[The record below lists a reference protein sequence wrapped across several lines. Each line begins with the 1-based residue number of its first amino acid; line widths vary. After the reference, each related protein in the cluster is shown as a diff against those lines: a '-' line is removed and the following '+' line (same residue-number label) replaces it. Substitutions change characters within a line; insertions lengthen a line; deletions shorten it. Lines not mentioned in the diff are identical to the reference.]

1 MKTLALGIGLFGI
14 VASLNMPAAAA
25 SPIKIVMAIHGSTA
39 NEFWQ
44 PVKKGFED
52 ACAKIQAD
60 CQMVFTNTNMSVQ
73 EELANVD
80 AALATNPDALIL
92 TLPDNNAF
100 TKPVADA
107 RAKGIIVIAMN
118 NDDLTPGHNARQS
131 YIGPAFLSSGIAL
144 TKYLSTQFPKDG
156 PINILVGVNV
166 PGANW
171 SEQRAAGVIKFLDD
185 YKAANP
191 GRTVTVTK
199 LDVGADPAT
208 VSDRVGAFLNAHP
221 DTTAYIETGSLDVS
235 VAHMLKDRG
244 VPPGK
249 IILGGFDVEADVLQ
263 EMKSGYI
270 QAHADQQPYMQ
281 GFMPVMEVYLAKTVG
296 LAPPDID
303 TGNGIILPKDADSI
317 AAAAAKGL
325 R

>member
-14 VASLNMPAAAA
+14 AASVSMPANAN
-25 SPIKIVMAIHGSTA
+25 PLKIVMTVHGSTS

-44 PVKKGFED
+44 PIKKGMED

-60 CQMVFTNTNMSVQ
+60 CQMLFTNTNMSVQ
-73 EELANVD
+73 EELANID
-80 AALATNPDALIL
+80 AALAANPDVLI
-92 TLPDNNAF
+92 TTIPDNNAF
-100 TKPVADA
+100 TKVVADA
-107 RAKGIIVIAMN
+107 RAKGIIVIAVN
-118 NDDLTPGHNARQS
+118 ADDNTPGHNARQS
-131 YIGPAFLSSGIAL
+131 YIGPAFLASGMAL
-144 TKYLSTQFPKDG
+144 TKYLSTLFPKDG
-156 PINILVGVNV
+156 PIKVVVGVNV

-171 SEQRAAGVIKFLDD
+171 SEQRAAGILKFLDD

-199 LDVGADPAT
+199 MDVGADPAT
-208 VSDRVGAFLNAHP
+208 VSDRVGAYLTGNP

-235 VAHMLKDRG
+235 VAHLLKDRAI
-244 VPPGK
+244 PPGK
-249 IILGGFDVEADVLQ
+249 IILGGFDVESDVLQ

-281 GFMPVMEVYLAKTVG
+281 GFMPVMEAYLAKTVG

-303 TGNGIILPKDADSI
+303 TGNGIILPRDADSI
-317 AAAAAKGL
+317 AAMAAKGL